1 MIRVHTTHVSGSDG
15 VGCGMRCWLCGDM
28 CAQNLNFGVV
38 SRRIRCVERHRR
50 LIVDAMHVREHCEGV
65 ETIALTISRVGIDVK
80 LG

>member
-1 MIRVHTTHVSGSDG
+1 
-15 VGCGMRCWLCGDM
+15 M